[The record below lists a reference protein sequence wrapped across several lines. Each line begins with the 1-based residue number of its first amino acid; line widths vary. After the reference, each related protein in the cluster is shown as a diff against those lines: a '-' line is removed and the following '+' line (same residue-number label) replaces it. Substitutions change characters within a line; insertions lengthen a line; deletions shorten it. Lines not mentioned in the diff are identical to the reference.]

1 MESQTE
7 QNSTLPPDRDSVGA
21 ALKAAREAA
30 GLSLG
35 EVADRLKL
43 SLKQLEAIEADRF
56 EALPGAAFVR
66 GFVRN
71 YARFLGL
78 DAVPLMARLEER
90 FPSSVK
96 EVANLSKEVGAA
108 SVVSE
113 PEETSGLLGK
123 RAILLV
129 LVVVLAAGAFW
140 FARPGS
146 EPAKDEAKQD
156 LAPMLTEQSTAS
168 APVEAESVPAKDA
181 SAAVTAPAP
190 VPAPAAKPAPAV
202 AAALAS
208 APVSAPPTAGSGT
221 VKLVAKQDA
230 WVSVIDGSGK
240 KLVFETLKAGAAK
253 EVVGQPPFKLTVGN
267 ATQVDVS
274 LNGQPVVLT
283 GKIRGTTAR
292 LELK

>member
-96 EVANLSKEVGAA
+96 EVANLSKEVEAA

-168 APVEAESVPAKDA
+168 APVEAEPVKDA
-181 SAAVTAPAP
+181 SAAVTTPAS

-202 AAALAS
+202 AAAPAS
-208 APVSAPPTAGSGT
+208 APVSAPPTAGGGT
-221 VKLVAKQDA
+221 VKLIAKQDA

-274 LNGQPVVLT
+274 FNGQPVVMT

>member
-96 EVANLSKEVGAA
+96 EVANLSKEVEAA

-156 LAPMLTEQSTAS
+156 LAPMLTEQPTAS
-168 APVEAESVPAKDA
+168 APVEAESVKDA

-202 AAALAS
+202 AAAPAS
-208 APVSAPPTAGSGT
+208 APVSAPPTAGGGT
-221 VKLVAKQDA
+221 VKLIAKQDA

-267 ATQVDVS
+267 ATQVEVS
-274 LNGQPVVLT
+274 FNGQPVVMT

>member
-78 DAVPLMARLEER
+78 DAAPLMARLEER

-96 EVANLSKEVGAA
+96 EVANLSKEVEAA

-168 APVEAESVPAKDA
+168 APVEAEPVKDA
-181 SAAVTAPAP
+181 SASAPAP
-190 VPAPAAKPAPAV
+190 VSAPAAKPAPAV
-202 AAALAS
+202 AAAPAS
-208 APVSAPPTAGSGT
+208 APVSAPPTAGGGT
-221 VKLVAKQDA
+221 VKLIAKQDA

-240 KLVFETLKAGAAK
+240 KLVFETLKAGAAR

-274 LNGQPVVLT
+274 FNGQPVVMT

>member
-78 DAVPLMARLEER
+78 DAAPLMARLEER

-96 EVANLSKEVGAA
+96 EVANLSKEAEAA

-156 LAPMLTEQSTAS
+156 LAPMLTEQPTAS
-168 APVEAESVPAKDA
+168 APVEAESVKDA

-190 VPAPAAKPAPAV
+190 VPAPAAKPAPGV
-202 AAALAS
+202 AAAPAS
-208 APVSAPPTAGSGT
+208 APVSAPPTAGGGT

-267 ATQVDVS
+267 ATQVEVS
-274 LNGQPVVLT
+274 FNGQPVVMT